1 MNNKVIINET
11 WWVLSS
17 HSWKG
22 RSVGRA
28 TQKKDEAST
37 VHCGYSPTSTFLV
50 HVVIHMYGPC
60 CNVVAAARTVTSDA
74 DWTVHAVMRWRA
86 ANP

>member
-17 HSWKG
+17 HNWKG

-28 TQKKDEAST
+28 TQKKDQASNCT
-37 VHCGYSPTSTFLV
+37 LRILPY
-50 HVVIHMYGPC
+50 
-60 CNVVAAARTVTSDA
+60 
-74 DWTVHAVMRWRA
+74 
-86 ANP
+86 